1 MAASKLEKYNFNL
14 VFYFICKRTGTEVG
28 SSAYVGAGSNSR
40 AYRNNSVQWCR
51 GGGTPLRYLLRFP
64 FEVHPTNGL
73 IPRPEVGRV
82 FPLWQAGAEVFG
94 SCSLQKKMER
104 DYI

>member
-14 VFYFICKRTGTEVG
+14 VFYFICKRTDERSGTEVG
-28 SSAYVGAGSNSR
+28 SSAYVRAGSNSR
-40 AYRNNSVQWCR
+40 TYRNNSVQWCR

-73 IPRPEVGRV
+73 IPQPEVRSA
-82 FPLWQAGAEVFG
+82 FPLW
-94 SCSLQKKMER
+94 
-104 DYI
+104 